1 MLRHL
6 GFCVLVILPA
16 ALGAQQRDTA
26 GVTAAA
32 ADYLDGFYE
41 GDSTKHVRSIH
52 PSVYKYGFSRSNSG
66 EYRGMQMQWPA
77 FHAFANRVK
86 AGQVKTPANAPRVIE
101 VLDVADQTAA
111 VKVTAWWGIDYLLMA
126 RTDGRWM
133 TYHVMWQ
140 SPPCPAAANAPP
152 CAPTR

>member
-1 MLRHL
+1 MLRQL
-6 GFCVLVILPA
+6 GLCALLILPCPGA
-16 ALGAQQRDTA
+16 AQQRDTA
-26 GVTAAA
+26 GVCAAA

-41 GDSTKHVRSIH
+41 GDSTRHVRSIH
-52 PSVYKYGFSRSNSG
+52 PSVYKYGFSRSSTG
-66 EYRGMQMQWPA
+66 DYRGMQMQWPQ

-86 AGQVKTPANAPRVIE
+86 AGQVKTPPNAPRGIE
-101 VLDVADQTAA
+101 VLDIADQTAA

-140 SPPCPAAANAPP
+140 SPPCPATGNAAP
-152 CAPTR
+152 CAQTR